1 MSEPDLNIKPKQST
15 ETEMTVVESNKK
27 KKGKFRLIVI
37 LVALLAVAAAA
48 GYFVLQDRKRTINL
62 EDYVLLPSYTG
73 LNGEASIEKIE
84 LDRTTLEKKV
94 HEILGEDEYVDMGDL
109 VSRISLNYNQKVD
122 TLSNNDEITVTLNYD
137 KSALKN
143 AFKINFT
150 GTEKVFVV
158 AGLLD
163 YVDMDPFEDL
173 NILFEGTAPLA
184 KINKFVSDN
193 PIFSYSRFY
202 TLKVNGKDANGAV
215 MDIGDVL
222 TVELSDDGV
231 KALKDRG
238 FVPSNMSVS
247 YTLSKTDVNW
257 YLTSASELQKTT
269 FDKLKAQGKD
279 ECIAN
284 FARKNLNY
292 EPEYVKAYVL
302 VPKDDKWGRNCVS
315 HLVLVYKYEVP
326 VKTDKPA
333 ETDEEAAET
342 EPAEVLTETK
352 YIAIETP
359 AVVNLKL
366 TDAEQ
371 ETPEQTYNPD
381 FSGSYYYD
389 DQDALYTDRIQKNVA
404 DYTYEEIQ

>member
-15 ETEMTVVESNKK
+15 ETEMKVVDNSKK
-27 KKGKFRLIVI
+27 KKGRFKLFAILLAL
-37 LVALLAVAAAA
+37 LVAACAA
-48 GYFVLQDRKRTINL
+48 GYFVIQDKRKTINL
-62 EDYVLLPSYTG
+62 EDYVMLPTYTG

-84 LDRTTLEKKV
+84 LDQTTLEKKV
-94 HEILGEDEYVDMGDL
+94 HEILGEDEYVDMYDL
-109 VSRISLNYNQKVD
+109 VSRISLGYNQNLD
-122 TLSNNDEITVTLNYD
+122 NLANNDEITVTLNYD

-173 NILFEGTAPLA
+173 SILFEGTAPLA
-184 KINKFVSDN
+184 KVSKFVSDN
-193 PIFSYSRFY
+193 PIFSYGKFY
-202 TLKVNGKDANGAV
+202 TLKVNGKDANGAL

-222 TVELSDDGV
+222 SIELSDDGV
-231 KALKDRG
+231 KAMKDRG

-247 YTLSKTDVNW
+247 YTLGKTDVNW
-257 YLTSASELQKTT
+257 YLTSASELQEST
-269 FDKLKAQGKD
+269 FEKLKAQGKD

-284 FARKNLNY
+284 FAKKNLNY

-302 VPKDDKWGRNCVS
+302 IPKDDKWGRNCVS

-326 VKTDKPA
+326 AEPDEPA

-342 EPAEVLTETK
+342 EPAEVPAETR

-366 TDAEQ
+366 ADAEQ
-371 ETPEQTYNPD
+371 KTAEQTYTPD

-389 DQDALYTDRIQKNVA
+389 DPDALYTDRIQKNVA

>member
-1 MSEPDLNIKPKQST
+1 MK
-15 ETEMTVVESNKK
+15 VVENSKK
-27 KKGKFRLIVI
+27 KKGRFTLFVI
-37 LVALLAVAAAA
+37 LAALLVVACAA
-48 GYFVLQDRKRTINL
+48 GYFVIQDKKKTINL
-62 EDYVLLPSYTG
+62 EDYVMMPSYTG

-84 LDRTTLEKKV
+84 LDQTTLEKKV
-94 HEILGEDEYVDMGDL
+94 HEILGEDEYVDMYDL
-109 VSRISLNYNQKVD
+109 VSRISLGYNQNLD
-122 TLSNNDEITVTLNYD
+122 SLSNNDEITVTLNYD

-173 NILFEGTAPLA
+173 SILFEGTAPLA
-184 KINKFVSDN
+184 KVNKFVSDN
-193 PIFSYSRFY
+193 PIFSYGKFY
-202 TLKVNGKDANGAV
+202 ALKVNGKDANGAL

-222 TVELSDDGV
+222 TIELSDDGV
-231 KALKDRG
+231 KAMKDRG

-257 YLTSASELQKTT
+257 YLTSASELQEAT
-269 FDKLKAQGKD
+269 FEKLKAQGKD

-284 FARKNLNY
+284 FAKKNLNY

-302 VPKDDKWGRNCVS
+302 IPKDDKWGRICVY
-315 HLVLVYKYEVP
+315 LMVLVYLYEVAAE
-326 VKTDKPA
+326 TDEPA

-342 EPAEVLTETK
+342 EPAEVLTETR

-366 TDAEQ
+366 ADAEQ
-371 ETPEQTYNPD
+371 KTPEQTYTPD

-389 DQDALYTDRIQKNVA
+389 DPDALYTDRIQKNVA

>member
-15 ETEMTVVESNKK
+15 ETEMKVVESSKK
-27 KKGKFRLIVI
+27 KKGGFKLILI
-37 LVALLAVAAAA
+37 LTVLLAVAAAA
-48 GYFVLQDRKRTINL
+48 GYFVIQDKKKTIDL
-62 EDYVLLPSYTG
+62 EDYVMMPTYTG

-84 LDRTTLEKKV
+84 LDQTTLEKKI
-94 HEILGEDEYVDMGDL
+94 HEILGEDEYIDMYDL
-109 VSRISLNYNQKVD
+109 VSRISLGYNQNLD
-122 TLSNNDEITVTLNYD
+122 SLSNNDEITVTLNYD

-173 NILFEGTAPLA
+173 SILFEGTAPLA
-184 KINKFVSDN
+184 RVNKFVSDN
-193 PIFSYSRFY
+193 PIFSYNKFY
-202 TLKVNGKDANGAV
+202 TLKVNGKDADNAV

-222 TVELSDDGV
+222 TIELSDDGI
-231 KALKDRG
+231 KAMKDRG

-247 YTLSKTDVNW
+247 YTLGKTDVNW
-257 YLTSASELQKTT
+257 YLTSASELQGST
-269 FDKLKAQGKD
+269 FEKLKAQGKD

-292 EPEYVKAYVL
+292 EPEYVKAYAL
-302 VPKDDKWGRNCVS
+302 IPKDDKWGRNCVS
-315 HLVLVYKYEVP
+315 HLVLVYSYEVP
-326 VKTDKPA
+326 V
-333 ETDEEAAET
+333 ETEDEEET
-342 EPAEVLTETK
+342 EKTEEVLTETR

-359 AVVNLKL
+359 AIVNLKL
-366 TDAEQ
+366 AAADQ

-389 DQDALYTDRIQKNVA
+389 DLDGLFTDRIQKNVA

>member
-15 ETEMTVVESNKK
+15 ETEMKVVENSKK
-27 KKGKFRLIVI
+27 KKGRFTLFAI
-37 LVALLAVAAAA
+37 LAALLVVACAA
-48 GYFVLQDRKRTINL
+48 GYFVIQDKKKTINL
-62 EDYVLLPSYTG
+62 EDYVMMPSYTG

-84 LDRTTLEKKV
+84 LDQTTLEKKV
-94 HEILGEDEYVDMGDL
+94 HEILGEDEYVDMYDL
-109 VSRISLNYNQKVD
+109 VSRISLGYNQNLD
-122 TLSNNDEITVTLNYD
+122 SLSNNDEITVTLNYD
-137 KSALKN
+137 KNALKN

-173 NILFEGTAPLA
+173 SILFEGTAPLA
-184 KINKFVSDN
+184 KVSKFVSDN
-193 PIFSYSRFY
+193 PIFSYGKFY
-202 TLKVNGKDANGAV
+202 TLKVNGKDADSVV

-222 TVELSDDGV
+222 TIELSDDGV
-231 KALKDRG
+231 KAMKDRG

-247 YTLSKTDVNW
+247 HTLDKTDVNW
-257 YLTSASELQKTT
+257 YLTSAAELQEST
-269 FDKLKAQGKD
+269 FEKLKSQGKD

-284 FARKNLNY
+284 FAKKNLNY

-326 VKTDKPA
+326 AK
-333 ETDEEAAET
+333 
-342 EPAEVLTETK
+342 PAEVLTETR

-366 TDAEQ
+366 ADAEQ
-371 ETPEQTYNPD
+371 KTPEQTYTPD

-389 DQDALYTDRIQKNVA
+389 DLDGLYTDRIQKNVA